1 MYLTGLYILVLLIA
15 GLFAKDELINALEI
29 LDMRAGTHIGVLWI
43 FIGLFLALV
52 IDWIFKE

>member
-29 LDMRAGTHIGVLWI
+29 LDMRAGTDIGVLWI
-43 FIGLFLALV
+43 IIGLFLALV